1 MLTVRESGDAGAAPD
16 RERLGVAFRVL
27 LVLRGL
33 VLAMTVMLVPDDWR
47 DASLM
52 LAVAAVGAGTA
63 VACLAWRGVPSLL
76 LRHPTL
82 WCLDALLMCPV
93 LVSGGALGPY
103 FLVTVLTSAIAGV
116 LYEWR
121 AVLVICAAQTA
132 LFFAA
137 AAGGD
142 GQEAAARTPA
152 LIGLPAFY
160 PLAACAGVALR
171 RFLDDYADL
180 EERHRH
186 AAAALSAAEERAR
199 LAREMHDSLAK
210 TLQGISM
217 SAEALPIWVRRS
229 PEQAE
234 ADARAVVA
242 GLKVAARQARALLSD
257 LRDDVYQQPLDG
269 ALAAVVA
276 EWSARTGIA
285 AVTRLPGGPDET
297 AAVRYEIISIVR
309 EALANVE
316 RHADARHVL
325 VVRDTAASTL
335 LVRDDGRGFVP
346 PEGDRLDLLAR
357 DGHYG
362 LIGMRERAH
371 RIGGR
376 LTVDA
381 TPGQGTTVTLQ
392 MPPTDH
398 RPAPSPPPRAA
409 PSASP
414 GAVR

>member
-1 MLTVRESGDAGAAPD
+1 MLTVREPGDAGAAPD

-52 LAVAAVGAGTA
+52 VAVAAVGAGTA
-63 VACLAWRGVPSLL
+63 VACLAWRGVLSLL

-137 AAGGD
+137 AAGG
-142 GQEAAARTPA
+142 EAASGA
-152 LIGLPAFY
+152 LIGLPACY

-186 AAAALSAAEERAR
+186 AAAALATAEERAR

-217 SAEALPIWVRRS
+217 TAEALPIWVRRS

-234 ADARAVVA
+234 TDARAVVA
-242 GLKVAARQARALLSD
+242 GLRVAASQARGLLTD

-285 AVTRLPGGPDET
+285 AVTRLPGGPDGDHET
-297 AAVRYEIISIVR
+297 AAVRYEIVSIVR

-316 RHADARHVL
+316 RHADARHVT
-325 VVRDTAASTL
+325 VTRDAAASTL
-335 LVRDDGRGFVP
+335 VVRDDGRGFAP
-346 PEGDRLDLLAR
+346 PAGDRLDLLAR

-376 LTVDA
+376 LTVDS
-381 TPGQGTTVTLQ
+381 TPDQGTTITLQ
-392 MPPTDH
+392 IPTTDH
-398 RPAPSPPPRAA
+398 RPTPNASPEAA
-409 PSASP
+409 PTVSP

>member
-1 MLTVRESGDAGAAPD
+1 MLTVRESGDAGATPD

-63 VACLAWRGVPSLL
+63 VACLAWRRVLSVL

-93 LVSGGALGPY
+93 LLSGGALGPY

-121 AVLVICAAQTA
+121 TVLVICAAQTA
-132 LFFAA
+132 LFFAT
-137 AAGGD
+137 AAGGA
-142 GQEAAARTPA
+142 GQEAADGAPV
-152 LIGLPAFY
+152 LVGLPAFY

-180 EERHRH
+180 EERHRRG
-186 AAAALSAAEERAR
+186 AAALSAAEERAR

-217 SAEALPIWVRRS
+217 SAEALPVWVRRS

-234 ADARAVVA
+234 ADARAIVA
-242 GLKVAARQARALLSD
+242 GLRVAAGQARGLLTD
-257 LRDDVYQQPLDG
+257 LRDDVYRQPLDG

-285 AVTRLPGGPDET
+285 AVTRLPGGPDGGDET
-297 AAVRYEIISIVR
+297 AAVRYEIVSIVR

-316 RHADARHVL
+316 RHADARHVT
-325 VVRDTAASTL
+325 VSRDAAASTL
-335 LVRDDGRGFVP
+335 VVRDDGRGFVP
-346 PEGDRLDLLAR
+346 PAGDRLDLLAR

-376 LTVDA
+376 LTVDGA
-381 TPGQGTTVTLQ
+381 PGRGTTVRLLLPGTG
-392 MPPTDH
+392 
-398 RPAPSPPPRAA
+398 RPAV
-409 PSASP
+409 P
-414 GAVR
+414 GASR